1 MGPRVFPGAHLC
13 PLRSPVGTARS
24 PQPKIPKAA
33 EPGRQH
39 AGMHAGRLSCVWGV
53 SVVSRL
59 TVHVQVFNMR
69 ASYITY
75 KQLIRLVSWNCSQ
88 VLRVLCDVARK
99 ARACI
104 LHFSQLRR
112 GNPIDVFC
120 GFRTFIPAGSAD
132 CLYRIFLGKA
142 FPDLGETQRKCSLR
156 SPLIREA

>member
-59 TVHVQVFNMR
+59 
-69 ASYITY
+69 ITCTSDNKARTN

-104 LHFSQLRR
+104 LHFSQLLR
-112 GNPIDVFC
+112 GNPIDGCC
-120 GFRTFIPAGSAD
+120 GFRTFIPAGSAV
-132 CLYRIFLGKA
+132 IVSIGEA